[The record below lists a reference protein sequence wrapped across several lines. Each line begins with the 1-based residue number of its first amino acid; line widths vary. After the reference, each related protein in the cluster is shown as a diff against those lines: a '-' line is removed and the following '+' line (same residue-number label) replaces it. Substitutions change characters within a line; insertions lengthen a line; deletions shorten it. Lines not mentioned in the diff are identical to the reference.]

1 MYIIYK
7 YFVFLAILKSSKSKK
22 VRSKKISFL
31 APSALPS
38 HIACSKQ
45 TGRLLEARGPSARSK
60 RGVAELIAKLG
71 RKLGFKKVGF
81 WGINLERAYFFTT
94 FVTAKKM
101 LSAQHW
107 TGRER
112 TKLTN

>member
-1 MYIIYK
+1 M
-7 YFVFLAILKSSKSKK
+7 FVFLAILKSSKSKK

-60 RGVAELIAKLG
+60 RGAAEFLAKLG
-71 RKLGFKKVGF
+71 RKLGFEKVGF
-81 WGINLERAYFFTT
+81 WAFYLERGDKYIN
-94 FVTAKKM
+94 FVTA
-101 LSAQHW
+101 
-107 TGRER
+107 
-112 TKLTN
+112 